1 MSIDSAHLEA
11 RRELVKRLAESE
23 APRHYWHLGDEDGRA
38 WLFESVEGDGE
49 HWAVR
54 QVEVGA
60 DGADGAGRAAR
71 RYWWRHLQDGQ
82 GFLSDQPLEIWELTE
97 ITPEAFEAVWAAAG

>member
-1 MSIDSAHLEA
+1 MLDSEHLAA
-11 RRELVKRLAESE
+11 RRELVRRLAESD
-23 APRHYWHLGDEDGRA
+23 APRRYWHLGDAGGRA

-60 DGADGAGRAAR
+60 DRAAR
-71 RYWWRHLQDGQ
+71 RYWWRRLQDDQ
-82 GFLSDQPLEIWELTE
+82 GFLADQPLEIWELAE
-97 ITPEAFEAVWAAAG
+97 ITPEAFEAVWDAAG